1 MLRAK
6 RKNEAGKGES
16 GVLLE
21 TGWWTKA
28 SVAGRRASRNPK
40 GPSKHIRRYLRGNHR
55 GQSKC
60 QGTESGQCLASSRNQ
75 RGDKSEGNYQ
85 RPQGTRAGA
94 RTAPR
99 RECFFMFLKGYQ
111 EECVRA
117 QVWPTQLRTSAVG
130 PSYRKSV

>member
-1 MLRAK
+1 MD
-6 RKNEAGKGES
+6 KGLC
-16 GVLLE
+16 GRE
-21 TGWWTKA
+21 TCEQKPEGTKQTHTQI
-28 SVAGRRASRNPK
+28 PK
-40 GPSKHIRRYLRGNHR
+40 GKPLWAEQVPRHGVRAALGKFAE
-55 GQSKC
+55 Q
-60 QGTESGQCLASSRNQ
+60 QGDQ

-99 RECFFMFLKGYQ
+99 RELFFMFLKGYQ